1 MGVVFM
7 GHSFELRPCTKRK
20 RVCFSRTG
28 HLEKVR
34 FHERTI
40 TAAPLPCL
48 RFAVMADSAGCTGR
62 NPSLTTQSIDR
73 RCCFGLRDGDGVV
86 QPSRRY
92 HQGET
97 LSGQERHRRR
107 PSADVQF
114 CGTKPIKVALSDG
127 WGGNYWRHI
136 TRAEFEDEA
145 SKCKN
150 ITETRYTD
158 GEFKPEKQIA
168 DIQGL
173 IAQKFDVIVA
183 FLDGGPAIWKATRE
197 ATAAGVAVVP
207 YDTGDNFPG
216 TIGKDYVDRV
226 TESQSQV
233 GEQFADW
240 LAKTLNG
247 KGTVIMLGGTP
258 GNPMT
263 AAQVVGGSRPSPSI
277 RASRCSKRNRCRPTG
292 IRRWRSR
299 RRRRSLPS
307 IRRSTASTARPP
319 ARSAPSSR
327 PASRSR
333 PMSDNRSWI

>member
-1 MGVVFM
+1 MTTDRHHGGSRLGRPQRGNGEGIRM
-7 GHSFELRPCTKRK
+7 SFRNLVIGAAALGLGIALASASYAGDITK
-20 RVCFSRTG
+20 VN
-28 HLEKVR
+28 L
-34 FHERTI
+34 
-40 TAAPLPCL
+40 APNKKGT
-48 RFAVMADSAGCTGR
+48 VAD
-62 NPSLTTQSIDR
+62 L
-73 RCCFGLRDGDGVV
+73 
-86 QPSRRY
+86 QPMSK
-92 HQGET
+92 
-97 LSGQERHRRR
+97 
-107 PSADVQF
+107 F

-183 FLDGGPAIWKATRE
+183 FLDGGPAILKATRE

-216 TIGKDYVDRV
+216 TVGKDYVDRV

-240 LAKTLNG
+240 LG
-247 KGTVIMLGGTP
+247 
-258 GNPMT
+258 
-263 AAQVVGGSRPSPSI
+263 
-277 RASRCSKRNRCRPTG
+277 
-292 IRRWRSR
+292 
-299 RRRRSLPS
+299 
-307 IRRSTASTARPP
+307 
-319 ARSAPSSR
+319 
-327 PASRSR
+327 
-333 PMSDNRSWI
+333 